1 MAKVDWKKVKS
12 DLDAVSTNAKKAKK
26 KGLDPKEVNE
36 LLASARKSLK
46 EEKKGDFNKSFNKAK
61 KILAKFEK
69 EENKLNEFKK
79 RLGELHNQFNLMA
92 LKNSDMTFKDL
103 EKELEKISN
112 AIGDRKLK
120 TINKMLRDG
129 EKSLK
134 TRGREVDAIRAIDD
148 AQAVIDEAAEQ
159 KAFLSK
165 ARGQVTRAKN
175 ALEKKKYPTVHK
187 HCKMAIK
194 LAEGEVKK
202 LRSIKIKEKIQS
214 VSNFLKSTKDM
225 KLDLSEPQEHLKK
238 ARDLLKNR
246 EFEDALEASREAEN
260 KTNYLIE
267 EFERIKGTPRYKELE
282 KAFLSIEDRIAYLD
296 ARDYDTSKFKKRHQD
311 LYMVLYQNK
320 LDKAEDGI
328 SHLDEEIISII
339 DVMKNEDMANESLDA
354 ISFSAAYIIET
365 KGYGIDVLKA
375 QKVLAKA
382 ESAYENE
389 KYGYAKEMA
398 KEAKKQAD
406 VLKYNHFDRFP
417 KRIMDDATRVLSNVK
432 EHNVEIP
439 EADKYYSLA
448 KEMFDKMKFETGKK
462 YAKMAIDSAK
472 TVHHE
477 YVNEVTTKQIAETKN
492 ALEDIQGLGLDT
504 TEAED
509 LLAKAQEM
517 LGDDEEFVHAL
528 DYAEQAKK
536 VADNKL
542 QSEYV
547 RNSAE
552 KAIEATKSQLIDLK
566 EEGLDVGDL
575 EDQIAQAE
583 QMLERENY
591 VVAMDYI
598 SQAKDKSMGLQR
610 KYIINSVQS
619 NLSDTQALIKESQD
633 LGIDLSEVEGM
644 LSEAESLFQS
654 EDFTQAKDLSVKA
667 MDSLHNARQEHFN
680 SLAEDTISSSQFIVA
695 EAKSSGID
703 VAEAEMM
710 LKQAESMFKD
720 NDYEQSYM
728 LAIDAENLT
737 KKSWETFRTQTTIN
751 AVEEVHHLLK
761 EAEDLG
767 DLELNDAKSLLSEA
781 EQFMAS
787 KDYDTAIDKASQAED
802 IILKEKE
809 EFATSTVPSTLISLQ
824 TQLDDMEK
832 YGLDVSDATNILAE
846 AEAEFKQQDL
856 SGAHDHIK
864 KVYDSIEGMEDEYY
878 KAALPN
884 LMDNAKSAID
894 EATDMGL
901 DLGTAN
907 ALFIEA
913 QDMLR
918 KENYKES
925 YQNVTSLFNI
935 TDEAKT
941 KHLSMT
947 LGDEIE
953 SQYSVLDE
961 MRDFGVEVVEVEEML
976 KEAEGLFKE
985 DDILKAQDL
994 YEKALE
1000 KKQSYMMEFLP
1011 QDLDS
1016 VHDLLD
1022 EAVEYGMDVNDAEAL
1037 LGQAEELFNQQ
1048 DFVGAKRHLEQAKQI
1063 TVERREEHLTQ
1074 MANSAI
1080 DSTKNLIQEA
1090 ATRGADVGPA
1100 MTALQDAQT
1109 ALVNQDFDHV
1119 QDLVKRAAET
1129 ANTALQSSKKKKQ
1142 ERQRQVLSDSLAEVR
1157 DILNHAREEGGENVD
1172 EIQAKLDQVD
1182 SILQMNYIPD
1192 EEMELATGL
1201 ITNARE
1207 ESLKSRDTSKYKF
1220 AMEAMESSI
1229 MLINSVKGFGIDVT
1243 EAENVIR
1250 QWQEAISKGDFSQNE
1265 EYSQKIQD
1273 IINRLRKPF
1282 QSRMVSNALT
1292 SMQAEIAEA
1301 RKNGLN
1307 TVNVEKMLS
1316 EASKAFEKGE
1326 IDEAE
1331 MLTKQTEKTMMSIR
1345 DKWRSG
1351 KIKEDYERGLKEL
1364 EDAKNVGADVSGAE
1378 KLIDQVKAE
1387 MDREDFASAEQTLK
1401 QAMEVIADQTK
1412 SYSAVLSQKNIEKA
1426 LMEIED
1432 LKNLGADTHNVQ
1444 QILSSAQ
1451 DLYIKQDFQQAN
1463 QFALNA
1469 TDMANDLKKQMKKK
1483 KAAEKINKARDD
1495 IKYLRSF
1502 KAKIDPA
1509 TGPLANARTALK
1521 EERYDEALQFADETQ
1536 EILDQLKQPHLN
1548 KIATDTLAKAI
1559 GEIKSAKAAG
1569 ANVTSAVNNL
1579 QKAQK
1584 TFDTGKFQEAYDL
1597 ATQAFDEA
1605 HEAMRVKV
1613 QDAALDKIKE
1623 FEAKI
1628 MDLRASGVDVKFAEG
1643 CLRKAELS
1651 FDNKDFNS
1659 IDMHLNKAQDS
1670 LKEAIERSTA
1680 RRAESAIFYTESMI
1694 KYIKTNMKG
1703 TFNELK
1709 KAEMFI
1715 KKAEMLSNKK
1725 NYEASAKMAE
1735 QASRVV
1741 ENSKIPNLEQ
1751 FMFVFKQL
1759 QAVEQINAA
1768 KKEFTRIRQEQP
1780 TADLSPAEELLKAAE
1795 MTFEDEEAFNDGK
1808 EMVLQSRIMA
1818 LEIERSHIEVNVNNE
1833 LAMLNSQLIQVKQSG
1848 KNITGPEKDYNTA
1861 KNAFDVK
1868 DFKKAMAFIRKSR
1881 TGLEK
1886 IAG

>member
-1 MAKVDWKKVKS
+1 
-12 DLDAVSTNAKKAKK
+12 
-26 KGLDPKEVNE
+26 
-36 LLASARKSLK
+36 
-46 EEKKGDFNKSFNKAK
+46 
-61 KILAKFEK
+61 
-69 EENKLNEFKK
+69 
-79 RLGELHNQFNLMA
+79 
-92 LKNSDMTFKDL
+92 
-103 EKELEKISN
+103 
-112 AIGDRKLK
+112 
-120 TINKMLRDG
+120 
-129 EKSLK
+129 
-134 TRGREVDAIRAIDD
+134 
-148 AQAVIDEAAEQ
+148 
-159 KAFLSK
+159 
-165 ARGQVTRAKN
+165 
-175 ALEKKKYPTVHK
+175 
-187 HCKMAIK
+187 
-194 LAEGEVKK
+194 
-202 LRSIKIKEKIQS
+202 
-214 VSNFLKSTKDM
+214 
-225 KLDLSEPQEHLKK
+225 
-238 ARDLLKNR
+238 
-246 EFEDALEASREAEN
+246 
-260 KTNYLIE
+260 
-267 EFERIKGTPRYKELE
+267 
-282 KAFLSIEDRIAYLD
+282 
-296 ARDYDTSKFKKRHQD
+296 
-311 LYMVLYQNK
+311 
-320 LDKAEDGI
+320 
-328 SHLDEEIISII
+328 
-339 DVMKNEDMANESLDA
+339 
-354 ISFSAAYIIET
+354 
-365 KGYGIDVLKA
+365 
-375 QKVLAKA
+375 
-382 ESAYENE
+382 
-389 KYGYAKEMA
+389 
-398 KEAKKQAD
+398 
-406 VLKYNHFDRFP
+406 
-417 KRIMDDATRVLSNVK
+417 
-432 EHNVEIP
+432 
-439 EADKYYSLA
+439 
-448 KEMFDKMKFETGKK
+448 
-462 YAKMAIDSAK
+462 
-472 TVHHE
+472 
-477 YVNEVTTKQIAETKN
+477 
-492 ALEDIQGLGLDT
+492 
-504 TEAED
+504 
-509 LLAKAQEM
+509 
-517 LGDDEEFVHAL
+517 L
-528 DYAEQAKK
+528 DYAEQARK

-552 KAIEATKSQLIDLK
+552 KAIEATKTQLIDLK

-654 EDFTQAKDLSVKA
+654 EDFTQAKDVSVKA
-667 MDSLHNARQEHFN
+667 MDALHNARQEHFN

-710 LKQAESMFKD
+710 LKQAENMFKETD
-720 NDYEQSYM
+720 SEQAYM

-802 IILKEKE
+802 LILKEKE

-832 YGLDVSDATNILAE
+832 YGLDVADATNILAE

-864 KVYDSIEGMEDEYY
+864 KVYDNIEGMEDEYY

-953 SQYSVLDE
+953 SQYGVLDE

-976 KEAEGLFKE
+976 KEAESLFQE
-985 DDILKAQDL
+985 DDILKAKDL
-994 YEKALE
+994 YEKAIE

-1037 LGQAEELFNQQ
+1037 LGQAEELFNEQ

-1142 ERQRQVLSDSLAEVR
+1142 ERQRQVLEDSVAEVR

-1172 EIQAKLDQVD
+1172 EIQAKLEQVD

-1207 ESLKSRDTSKYKF
+1207 ESLKSRDTSKYKT
-1220 AMEAMESSI
+1220 AMEDMESSI

-1243 EAENVIR
+1243 EAEDVIR
-1250 QWQEAISKGDFSQNE
+1250 HWQGAISKGDYSQNE

-1326 IDEAE
+1326 IDDAE
-1331 MLTKQTEKTMMSIR
+1331 MLTKQITP
-1345 DKWRSG
+1345 
-1351 KIKEDYERGLKEL
+1351 
-1364 EDAKNVGADVSGAE
+1364 GA
-1378 KLIDQVKAE
+1378 
-1387 MDREDFASAEQTLK
+1387 
-1401 QAMEVIADQTK
+1401 
-1412 SYSAVLSQKNIEKA
+1412 
-1426 LMEIED
+1426 
-1432 LKNLGADTHNVQ
+1432 
-1444 QILSSAQ
+1444 
-1451 DLYIKQDFQQAN
+1451 
-1463 QFALNA
+1463 
-1469 TDMANDLKKQMKKK
+1469 
-1483 KAAEKINKARDD
+1483 
-1495 IKYLRSF
+1495 
-1502 KAKIDPA
+1502 
-1509 TGPLANARTALK
+1509 
-1521 EERYDEALQFADETQ
+1521 
-1536 EILDQLKQPHLN
+1536 
-1548 KIATDTLAKAI
+1548 
-1559 GEIKSAKAAG
+1559 
-1569 ANVTSAVNNL
+1569 
-1579 QKAQK
+1579 
-1584 TFDTGKFQEAYDL
+1584 
-1597 ATQAFDEA
+1597 
-1605 HEAMRVKV
+1605 
-1613 QDAALDKIKE
+1613 
-1623 FEAKI
+1623 
-1628 MDLRASGVDVKFAEG
+1628 
-1643 CLRKAELS
+1643 
-1651 FDNKDFNS
+1651 
-1659 IDMHLNKAQDS
+1659 
-1670 LKEAIERSTA
+1670 
-1680 RRAESAIFYTESMI
+1680 
-1694 KYIKTNMKG
+1694 
-1703 TFNELK
+1703 
-1709 KAEMFI
+1709 
-1715 KKAEMLSNKK
+1715 
-1725 NYEASAKMAE
+1725 
-1735 QASRVV
+1735 
-1741 ENSKIPNLEQ
+1741 
-1751 FMFVFKQL
+1751 
-1759 QAVEQINAA
+1759 
-1768 KKEFTRIRQEQP
+1768 
-1780 TADLSPAEELLKAAE
+1780 
-1795 MTFEDEEAFNDGK
+1795 
-1808 EMVLQSRIMA
+1808 
-1818 LEIERSHIEVNVNNE
+1818 
-1833 LAMLNSQLIQVKQSG
+1833 
-1848 KNITGPEKDYNTA
+1848 
-1861 KNAFDVK
+1861 
-1868 DFKKAMAFIRKSR
+1868 
-1881 TGLEK
+1881 
-1886 IAG
+1886 